1 MLWSRPLEGLLR
13 SGQPS
18 EVKSEAPADND
29 SLPALVLCGCCMR
42 AAVLTI
48 SDKGS
53 IGLRQDTSGPA
64 VAEVLKT
71 IGAVVEKYEIV
82 PDEVDVIA
90 GRLSEY
96 ADILGLDL
104 VITTGGTGVAPRD
117 LTPEAT
123 SRVIDREVP
132 GMAEA
137 MRMESFKKTPHA
149 LISRAIVGIRRQT
162 LIINLPGSP
171 RGATENLQF
180 ILKAIPHAVE
190 KIKGDPSECAQQ

>member
-1 MLWSRPLEGLLR
+1 M
-13 SGQPS
+13 
-18 EVKSEAPADND
+18 K
-29 SLPALVLCGCCMR
+29 

-53 IGLRQDTSGPA
+53 AGQRQDTSGPA
-64 VAEVLKT
+64 VAEVLKA
-71 IGAVVEKYEIV
+71 IGAEIVRYEIV
-82 PDEVDVIA
+82 PDEVDAIS
-90 GRLSEY
+90 GKLMEY
-96 ADILGLDL
+96 ADSLALDL
-104 VITTGGTGVAPRD
+104 VVTTGGTGVAPRD

-123 SRVIDREVP
+123 LKVIDREVP

-149 LISRAIVGIRRQT
+149 LISRAVAGIRKQT

-180 ILKAIPHAVE
+180 ILKAIPHAVD
-190 KIKGDPSECAQQ
+190 KIKGDPSECAQA

>member
-1 MLWSRPLEGLLR
+1 MR
-13 SGQPS
+13 
-18 EVKSEAPADND
+18 VTD
-29 SLPALVLCGCCMR
+29 MR

-64 VAEVLKT
+64 VAAVLKT

-123 SRVIDREVP
+123 SKVIDREVP

-149 LISRAIVGIRRQT
+149 LISRAIVGIRKQT

-190 KIKGDPSECAQQ
+190 KIKGDPSECAVQ

>member
-1 MLWSRPLEGLLR
+1 M
-13 SGQPS
+13 
-18 EVKSEAPADND
+18 KSESPADND
-29 SLPALVLCGCCMR
+29 GLPAILLCQWCMR

-53 IGLRQDTSGPA
+53 IGQRQDTSGPA

-71 IGAVVEKYEIV
+71 IGAVIEKYEIV
-82 PDEVDVIA
+82 PDEVESIA
-90 GRLSEY
+90 GKLIEY

-123 SRVIDREVP
+123 RMVIDRDVP

-149 LISRAIVGIRRQT
+149 VISRAIAGIRKQT

-171 RGATENLQF
+171 KGATENLQF

-190 KIKGDPSECAQQ
+190 KIKGDPSECAAL

>member
-1 MLWSRPLEGLLR
+1 MG
-13 SGQPS
+13 
-18 EVKSEAPADND
+18 
-29 SLPALVLCGCCMR
+29 LPALLLCEWRMR

-53 IGLRQDTSGPA
+53 IGQRQDTSGPA

-82 PDEVDVIA
+82 PDEVEIIA
-90 GRLSEY
+90 GKLIEY
-96 ADILGLDL
+96 ADALGLDL

-123 SRVIDREVP
+123 RMVIDREVP

-149 LISRAIVGIRRQT
+149 LISRAIVGIRKQT

-190 KIKGDPSECAQQ
+190 KIKGDPSDCALS

>member
-1 MLWSRPLEGLLR
+1 M
-13 SGQPS
+13 
-18 EVKSEAPADND
+18 K
-29 SLPALVLCGCCMR
+29 

-53 IGLRQDTSGPA
+53 VGQRKDTSGPA

-71 IGAVVEKYEIV
+71 IGAEVVKYEIV
-82 PDEVDVIA
+82 PDEIEIIS
-90 GRLSEY
+90 GRLREY
-96 ADILGLDL
+96 ADSLGIDL
-104 VITTGGTGVAPRD
+104 IITTGGTGVAPRD

-123 SRVIDREVP
+123 RMVIDREVP

-149 LISRAIVGIRRQT
+149 LISRAIVGIRKQS

-171 RGATENLQF
+171 KGATENLQF

-190 KIKGDPSECAQQ
+190 KIKGDPSDCAQG

>member
-1 MLWSRPLEGLLR
+1 M
-13 SGQPS
+13 
-18 EVKSEAPADND
+18 K
-29 SLPALVLCGCCMR
+29 

-53 IGLRQDTSGPA
+53 IGQRQDTSGPA

-71 IGAVVEKYEIV
+71 IGAEVVKYEII
-82 PDEVDVIA
+82 PDDIEIIS
-90 GRLSEY
+90 GRLMKY
-96 ADILGLDL
+96 ADSPGIDL
-104 VITTGGTGVAPRD
+104 IITTGGTGVAPRD

-123 SRVIDREVP
+123 MKVIDREVP

-149 LISRAIVGIRRQT
+149 LISRAIAGIRKQT

-190 KIKGDPSECAQQ
+190 KIKGDPSDCAAN